1 MMLYIG
7 AIGVLIGILLLLY
20 YLVRRINWF
29 IRAFSGKKA
38 ARPKL
43 LASLRNLVTLFLWI
57 AVFGMIMFFGFFLRA
72 YYAFTLEEPVAEV
85 MVQPVGE
92 DETSRVT
99 LIQYVPADS
108 QITRQFLIKG
118 DQWVLEGDILKWD
131 DWLNFMGLHT
141 RYRLTR
147 IRGRYL
153 RTADEMKEQPTIY
166 SLVENEN
173 HPLWRYLYDYGPELP
188 MVSTVYGNAVFQTSG
203 KEKRF
208 KIFVGLSG
216 FVVREI
222 STE

>member
-1 MMLYIG
+1 M
-7 AIGVLIGILLLLY
+7 
-20 YLVRRINWF
+20 
-29 IRAFSGKKA
+29 
-38 ARPKL
+38 
-43 LASLRNLVTLFLWI
+43 
-57 AVFGMIMFFGFFLRA
+57 
-72 YYAFTLEEPVAEV
+72 
-85 MVQPVGE
+85 
-92 DETSRVT
+92 
-99 LIQYVPADS
+99 
-108 QITRQFLIKG
+108 
-118 DQWVLEGDILKWD
+118 LEGDILKWD

-153 RTADEMKEQPTIY
+153 RTTDEMKEQPTIY
-166 SLVENEN
+166 PLVENEN

-216 FVVREI
+216 FVVREV

>member
-1 MMLYIG
+1 MLYIG

-108 QITRQFLIKG
+108 QIIRQFLIKG

-173 HPLWRYLYDYGPELP
+173 HPLWRYLYNYGPDLP

>member
-43 LASLRNLVTLFLWI
+43 LASLRNLITLFLWI
-57 AVFGMIMFFGFFLRA
+57 AIFGMIMFFGFFLRA

-85 MVQPVGE
+85 IVQPVGE

-99 LIQYVPADS
+99 LIQNVPEDS

-173 HPLWRYLYDYGPELP
+173 HPLWRYLYDYGPDLP

>member
-43 LASLRNLVTLFLWI
+43 LASLRNLITLFLWI
-57 AVFGMIMFFGFFLRA
+57 AIFGMIMFFGFFLRA

-85 MVQPVGE
+85 IVQPVGE

-99 LIQYVPADS
+99 LIQNVPEDS

-222 STE
+222 NTE

>member
-1 MMLYIG
+1 MLYIG

-43 LASLRNLVTLFLWI
+43 LASLRNLITLFLWI

-92 DETSRVT
+92 NETSRVT
-99 LIQYVPADS
+99 LIQYVPSDS
-108 QITRQFLIKG
+108 QVTRQFLIKG

-131 DWLNFMGLHT
+131 DWLNFMGFHT

-153 RTADEMKEQPTIY
+153 RTTDEMKEQPTIY

-173 HPLWRYLYDYGPELP
+173 HPLWRYLYNYGPDLP

>member
-1 MMLYIG
+1 MLYIG

-43 LASLRNLVTLFLWI
+43 LASLRNLITLFLWI
-57 AVFGMIMFFGFFLRA
+57 AVFGMIMFFGFFLKA

-85 MVQPVGE
+85 RVQPVGE
-92 DETSRVT
+92 DEASRVT
-99 LIQYVPADS
+99 LIQYVPVDS
-108 QITRQFLIKG
+108 QVTRQFLIKG

-166 SLVENEN
+166 SLVEKEN

-216 FVVREI
+216 FVVREV

>member
-1 MMLYIG
+1 MLYIG

-43 LASLRNLVTLFLWI
+43 LASLRNLITLFLWI

-208 KIFVGLSG
+208 KIFVGISG

>member
-1 MMLYIG
+1 MLYIG
-7 AIGVLIGILLLLY
+7 VIGVLIGILLLLY

-208 KIFVGLSG
+208 KIFVGISG

>member
-85 MVQPVGE
+85 MVQPLGE

-153 RTADEMKEQPTIY
+153 RTTDEMKEQPTIY

-173 HPLWRYLYDYGPELP
+173 HPLWRYLYNYGPDLP

>member
-1 MMLYIG
+1 MLYIG
-7 AIGVLIGILLLLY
+7 VIGVLIGILLLLY

-29 IRAFSGKKA
+29 IRAFSGNKA

-85 MVQPVGE
+85 MVQPLGE

-131 DWLNFMGLHT
+131 DWLNFMGFHT

-153 RTADEMKEQPTIY
+153 RTTDEMKEQPTIY

-216 FVVREI
+216 FVVREV

>member
-85 MVQPVGE
+85 MVQPLGE

-131 DWLNFMGLHT
+131 DWLNFMGFHT

-153 RTADEMKEQPTIY
+153 RTTDEMKEQPTIY

-173 HPLWRYLYDYGPELP
+173 HPLWRYLYNYGPDLP